1 MANSAKVCGI
11 DLFWAE
17 PSTPSLQAG
26 RGQEQRIG
34 GLFIQAKDGC
44 YELQSRPLAV
54 PLPDEVGTAKGRNP

>member
-34 GLFIQAKDGC
+34 GPFIQAKDGC
-44 YELQSRPLAV
+44 YELQSRP
-54 PLPDEVGTAKGRNP
+54 